1 MKYDPINDIIS
12 FFVGEESDE
21 YFECRNGALER
32 DDFIYALIRNCQV
45 LKIDTTNNSH
55 GFVVTIQ
62 PGYGD
67 AVLGVMLSWE
77 LMVASIGHQRRIPG
91 VL

>member
-12 FFVGEESDE
+12 FFVGEESGE
-21 YFECRNGALER
+21 YFECSYGALER

-45 LKIDTTNNSH
+45 LKIDAT
-55 GFVVTIQ
+55 Q
-62 PGYGD
+62 PDYCD

-77 LMVASIGHQRRIPG
+77 LMVASIDHHQWRMSG